1 MHILKLIVMLV
12 TLSWSFLPAT
22 IVSEEAS
29 IAENLRDGNHFI
41 ILRHAL
47 APGTGD
53 PGNFSLTDCA
63 TQRNL
68 SAEGREQAQ
77 RIGDFLRS
85 YGIDDARVFTSQWC
99 RCLDTAKLLGLG
111 EVNELP
117 LLNSFFRALEQEE
130 SQTRELRDWLGE
142 QDLDAAPLVLV
153 SHQVNI
159 TALTGVFPR
168 SGEMV
173 VVERKKDGRLQ
184 VVGTIIIR

>member
-1 MHILKLIVMLV
+1 MYILKTLIMLAIV
-12 TLSWSFLPAT
+12 SWSFVSVSAA
-22 IVSEEAS
+22 SEEEL
-29 IAENLRDGNHFI
+29 ITQNLQDGNHFI

-53 PGNFSLTDCA
+53 PSNFNLTDCT

-68 SAEGREQAQ
+68 SAEGRDQAE
-77 RIGDFLRS
+77 RIGAFLQS
-85 YGIDDARVFTSQWC
+85 HGIDDARVFTSQWC
-99 RCLDTAKLLGLG
+99 RCLDTAKLLGFG

-117 LLNSFFRALEQEE
+117 ALNSFFRDFEKEE

-142 QDLDAAPLVLV
+142 QDIGAAPLVLV

-159 TALTGVFPR
+159 TALTGVFPQ

-173 VVERKKDGRLQ
+173 VVERKEDGQLQ
-184 VVGTIIIR
+184 VAGTIVIR

>member
-22 IVSEEAS
+22 IVSEEAL

-68 SAEGREQAQ
+68 SAEGRDQAQ

-85 YGIDDARVFTSQWC
+85 SGIDDARVFTSQWC

-142 QDLDAAPLVLV
+142 QDLGAAPLVLV

-184 VVGTIIIR
+184 VAGTIIIR